1 MRHYLHMKSKLI
13 IRLFALSALAISQ
26 VACTDL
32 DVDIK
37 SQHTEFPNTER
48 AAEAIL
54 ADVYAAYREALGRDH
69 WMIQTLSADEAVS
82 VAIGT
87 DYYDGGRYRE
97 FHVHNWTADNGML
110 PSIWNGAST
119 GITLANNAITL
130 FGSGKEQFTAPARA
144 IRAYYYFILM
154 DNFGAVPLIT
164 GPIDAVPGRTD
175 RADICR
181 FIESE
186 LLAVKDLLPTT
197 VSVAT
202 YGKATKYMAEALL
215 AKLYLNWNVYMTADV
230 ANYTPSMPNEK
241 LNAVVAMCDSIIASG
256 QFNLTSHKFMVK
268 FRPDNGYQ
276 VKDFIFAVPY
286 DREKQQGMTYARFWI
301 HRSGQNQFASLP
313 QSVGGTF
320 RVLPT
325 YLDKFSLDGDERN
338 ASYIGGKQYYWSNY
352 VEDKKRPFMIK
363 TSKRGIDQDYK
374 GADADVQFDWQL
386 ETTREITLRPDGAA
400 TLNAGNDQKGRS
412 MGYRS
417 IKFYMDVA
425 VTSANQRNQSN
436 DVPVF
441 RYADILLMKAEA
453 ILRGAT
459 ATNGQTP
466 QSLVNQIRSYVNA
479 PALTVAPSLQ
489 DVLDERAREFADES
503 WRRNDLIRYGKFE
516 DNWGFRSLYPAGMS
530 EKFRRIFPM
539 PTTVLNVNTHWK
551 QNPGY

>member
-1 MRHYLHMKSKLI
+1 MRYYLHMKSKLI
-13 IRLFALSALAISQ
+13 IQLFALSALAFTQAS
-26 VACTDL
+26 CTDL

-54 ADVYAAYREALGRDH
+54 ADVYAAYRGALGRDH

-110 PSIWNGAST
+110 PSIWNAAST

-130 FGSGKEQFTAPARA
+130 FGADKEQFTAPARA

-154 DNFGAVPLIT
+154 DNFGAAPLIT
-164 GPIDAVPGRTD
+164 GPIDAVPARTS

-186 LLAVKDLLPTT
+186 LLAVKDLLPAT

-202 YGKATKYMAEALL
+202 YGKATKYTAEALL
-215 AKLYLNWNVYMTADV
+215 AKLYLNWNVYTAADV
-230 ANYTPSMPNEK
+230 ANYTPSAPNEK
-241 LNAVVAMCDSIIASG
+241 INAVVAMCDSIIASS
-256 QFNLTSHKFMVK
+256 QFNLTSHRFLAK
-268 FRPDNGYQ
+268 FRPDNGFQ
-276 VKDFIFAVPY
+276 VKDFIFAMPY

-301 HRSGQNQFASLP
+301 HRSAQNQFAALP

-320 RVLPT
+320 RVLPS
-325 YLDKFSLDGDERN
+325 YLDKFNLEGDERN

-352 VEDKKRPFMIK
+352 TEDKKRPFLIR

-374 GADADVQFDWQL
+374 GDDADVQFDWQM
-386 ETTREITLRPDGAA
+386 ETTRDIVLRPDGAA

-425 VTSANQRNQSN
+425 VTAANQRNQSN
-436 DVPVF
+436 DVPIL

-453 ILRGAT
+453 ILRGAAPT
-459 ATNGQTP
+459 RGETP
-466 QSLVNQIRSYVNA
+466 QSLVNQIRAYVNA
-479 PALTVAPSLQ
+479 PALTKAPDLQ
-489 DVLDERAREFADES
+489 DILDERAREFADES

-530 EKFRRIFPM
+530 EKFRRIFPV